1 MPLGSTALPRSLP
14 GRIAREVEWEEASD
28 SHGDQ
33 NPVDQEAKH
42 SKTKESQQPSITI
55 DEHADY
61 FLAVL

>member
-1 MPLGSTALPRSLP
+1 
-14 GRIAREVEWEEASD
+14 VEWEEASD